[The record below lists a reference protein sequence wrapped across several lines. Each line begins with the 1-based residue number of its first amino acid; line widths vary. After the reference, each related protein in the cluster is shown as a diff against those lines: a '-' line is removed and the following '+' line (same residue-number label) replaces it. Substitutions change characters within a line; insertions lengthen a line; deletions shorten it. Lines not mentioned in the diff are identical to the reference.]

1 MQMEPYSACR
11 FGRRSLRA
19 GGEAQ
24 TRRACPSCAK
34 RGPLRRLPWSRG
46 LRYNPIITARQGRVF
61 PVVGGYQWIVTP
73 LTSALKVF
81 LGSYANLG
89 HAVMSG
95 RHVCW
100 RSAKVTPKSVTRFRL
115 GVQPNPNEIGGCR
128 NRELFHQSRLHLHRL
143 FQGETQLASYFDQRI
158 AVDDQIEHAVLMRA
172 QAANLVSC
180 LPARRSC
187 ASLVLTRHYRV
198 TPLCL

>member
-89 HAVMSG
+89 HAVMSEHFDHSSSSSLIAIALDRGAGADLSSLRRPTVDCIWRG
-95 RHVCW
+95 RC
-100 RSAKVTPKSVTRFRL
+100 
-115 GVQPNPNEIGGCR
+115 C
-128 NRELFHQSRLHLHRL
+128 
-143 FQGETQLASYFDQRI
+143 
-158 AVDDQIEHAVLMRA
+158 
-172 QAANLVSC
+172 
-180 LPARRSC
+180 
-187 ASLVLTRHYRV
+187 
-198 TPLCL
+198 